1 MRHTE
6 IFLIVHICLV
16 RVSAVVPLYR
26 IAKAWAKHQER
37 VEALT

>member
-6 IFLIVHICLV
+6 ICLIVHICLV
-16 RVSAVVPLYR
+16 RVVVPLYR